1 LQTYHLKFPNNLG
14 IEPKAFTLSGW
25 KPPTTDHHSTDAPSS
40 NFSAFNTALNT
51 IRWRSSPKNPSLVQ
65 SNARI
70 NRWDDGSLTLQFAS
84 HPLDQYELVPKSLT
98 MPQVNPNTPTPTQVI
113 LPNYPANHQL
123 KYDPLMDSH
132 TYLAAPHEHATLI
145 RHTNQITTSLT
156 INSEEQ
162 QDDAV
167 QRLQE
172 SMVALKKGSKKNAD
186 GGLEV
191 ISITEDPELA
201 KKRAEL
207 AEKEKNSAQRKLQAQ
222 QEKAEG
228 RANNV
233 LRRSGLRPGMSGLT
247 VGGLED
253 DDGMGMTKG
262 RSSKPK
268 AKRARRRN
276 SEYSDED
283 EELGRGRTREDE
295 YDEDDGFLVG
305 SDEEVEVE
313 EDEDDEEEEDIDM
326 DAEGEDDEEVV
337 VKEREKQKEKETSKK
352 VEVPAPTSGGRS
364 KKRVIDDD
372 EDE

>member
-1 LQTYHLKFPNNLG
+1 M
-14 IEPKAFTLSGW
+14 
-25 KPPTTDHHSTDAPSS
+25 
-40 NFSAFNTALNT
+40 
-51 IRWRSSPKNPSLVQ
+51 
-65 SNARI
+65 
-70 NRWDDGSLTLQFAS
+70 
-84 HPLDQYELVPKSLT
+84 DQYELVPKSLA
-98 MPQVNPNTPTPTQVI
+98 MPQVNPNIPTPTQVI

-145 RHTNQITTSLT
+145 RHTNQITTSLA

-172 SMVALKKGSKKNAD
+172 SMVALKKGNKKNAD

-207 AEKEKNSAQRKLQAQ
+207 AEKDKNAALRKLQAQ

-253 DDGMGMTKG
+253 EDGMGVTKG
-262 RSSKPK
+262 RMPKRK

-276 SEYSDED
+276 SEYSDEE

-295 YDEDDGFLVG
+295 YDEDDGFLVR
-305 SDEEVEVE
+305 SDEDVEVE
-313 EDEDDEEEEDIDM
+313 EDDEEEEEDDLDV
-326 DAEGEDDEEVV
+326 DAEGEEDEDMG
-337 VKEREKQKEKETSKK
+337 VKETETERKEKPSKT
-352 VEVPAPTSGGRS
+352 EMPASLSGARS
-364 KKRVIDDD
+364 RKRVIDDD
-372 EDE
+372 EEDE

>member
-1 LQTYHLKFPNNLG
+1 M
-14 IEPKAFTLSGW
+14 
-25 KPPTTDHHSTDAPSS
+25 
-40 NFSAFNTALNT
+40 NT
-51 IRWRSSPKNPSLVQ
+51 IRWRYSPSNPSVVQ

-84 HPLDQYELVPKSLT
+84 HPLDQYELVPKSLA
-98 MPQVNPNTPTPTQVI
+98 MPQVNPDTPTPTQVI

-123 KYDPLMDSH
+123 KYDALMDSH

-156 INSEEQ
+156 LNSEEQ
-162 QDDAV
+162 QDDAL

-172 SMVALKKGSKKNAD
+172 SLAALKKGNKKNAD

-207 AEKEKNSAQRKLQAQ
+207 AEKEKNAAQRRLQVQ

-233 LRRSGLRPGMSGLT
+233 LRRSGLRTGMGGLT

-253 DDGMGMTKG
+253 EDGMGATKG
-262 RSSKPK
+262 RVPKPK
-268 AKRARRRN
+268 ARKPRRRN
-276 SEYSDED
+276 SEYSED
-283 EELGRGRTREDE
+283 EEDEGRGRTREDE
-295 YDEDDGFLVG
+295 YDEDDGFLVR
-305 SDEEVEVE
+305 SDEEPEVG
-313 EDEDDEEEEDIDM
+313 EDDDDDDEEEDL
-326 DAEGEDDEEVV
+326 DAEGEDDEEML
-337 VKEREKQKEKETSKK
+337 EEKEKPRKE
-352 VEVPAPTSGGRS
+352 EVAAPNNSGRS
-364 KKRVIDDD
+364 KKRVIDD
-372 EDE
+372 EDDD

>member
-1 LQTYHLKFPNNLG
+1 
-14 IEPKAFTLSGW
+14 
-25 KPPTTDHHSTDAPSS
+25 
-40 NFSAFNTALNT
+40 
-51 IRWRSSPKNPSLVQ
+51 
-65 SNARI
+65 
-70 NRWDDGSLTLQFAS
+70 
-84 HPLDQYELVPKSLT
+84 
-98 MPQVNPNTPTPTQVI
+98 MPQVNPDIPTPTQII
-113 LPNYPANHQL
+113 LPNHPENHQL

-145 RHTNQITTSLT
+145 RHTNQITTSMT

-172 SMVALKKGSKKNAD
+172 SMDALKKGTKKNAD

-207 AEKEKNSAQRKLQAQ
+207 AEKEKNAAQRKLQAQ

-233 LRRSGLRPGMSGLT
+233 LRRSGLRNGLSGLT

-253 DDGMGMTKG
+253 EDGMGATKG
-262 RSSKPK
+262 RLPKPK
-268 AKRARRRN
+268 AKRARHRN
-276 SEYSDED
+276 SEYSDEE

-295 YDEDDGFLVG
+295 YDEDDGFLVR
-305 SDEEVEVE
+305 SDEDVE
-313 EDEDDEEEEDIDM
+313 EDADEDEEDEEDIDM

-337 VKEREKQKEKETSKK
+337 GKEKEKEK
-352 VEVPAPTSGGRS
+352 EKEKPKEAEVPPPTSGARS

>member
-1 LQTYHLKFPNNLG
+1 MQVYHLKFPNNVG
-14 IEPKAFTLSGW
+14 IEPKAFTLAGW
-25 KPPTTDHHSTDAPSS
+25 KPPTTDHHSSGPPSS
-40 NFSAFNTALNT
+40 NFSAFNSAMNT
-51 IRWRSSPKNPSLVQ
+51 IRWRYSPNKPSIVQ

-84 HPLDQYELVPKSLT
+84 HPLHQYELVPKSLS
-98 MPQVNPNTPTPTQVI
+98 MPQVNPDTPTPTQVI

-132 TYLAAPHEHATLI
+132 TYLAAPHEHATFI

-156 INSEEQ
+156 LNSEEQ

-207 AEKEKNSAQRKLQAQ
+207 AEKEKNAAQRKLQAQ

-233 LRRSGLRPGMSGLT
+233 LRRSGLRTGMGGLT

-253 DDGMGMTKG
+253 EDGMGATKG
-262 RSSKPK
+262 RAPKPK
-268 AKRARRRN
+268 AKKARRRN
-276 SEYSDED
+276 SEYSDD
-283 EELGRGRTREDE
+283 EEDLGRGRTREDE

-305 SDEEVEVE
+305 SDEELEVE
-313 EDEDDEEEEDIDM
+313 EDDDEEEDIDM

-337 VKEREKQKEKETSKK
+337 VEEEKPRKA
-352 VEVPAPTSGGRS
+352 EVAAPTVGGRS
-364 KKRVIDDD
+364 KKRVIDDEDD
-372 EDE
+372 E

>member
-1 LQTYHLKFPNNLG
+1 M
-14 IEPKAFTLSGW
+14 
-25 KPPTTDHHSTDAPSS
+25 
-40 NFSAFNTALNT
+40 NT
-51 IRWRSSPKNPSLVQ
+51 IRWRYSPNNPSVVQ

-84 HPLDQYELVPKSLT
+84 HPLDQYELVPKSLA
-98 MPQVNPNTPTPTQVI
+98 MPQVNPDTPTPTQVI

-132 TYLAAPHEHATLI
+132 TYMAAPNEHETLI
-145 RHTNQITTSLT
+145 RHTNHITTSLT
-156 INSEEQ
+156 LNSEEQ

-172 SMVALKKGSKKNAD
+172 SMVALKKGNKNAD

-207 AEKEKNSAQRKLQAQ
+207 AEKEKNAAQRKLQAQ

-228 RANNV
+228 RANNI
-233 LRRSGLRPGMSGLT
+233 LRRSGLRTGMGGLT

-253 DDGMGMTKG
+253 EDGMGATRG
-262 RSSKPK
+262 RVPKTK
-268 AKRARRRN
+268 AKKARRRN
-276 SEYSDED
+276 SEYSDD
-283 EELGRGRTREDE
+283 EEDLGRGRTREDE

-305 SDEEVEVE
+305 SDEELEVGEDVDE
-313 EDEDDEEEEDIDM
+313 EEDDEDM
-326 DAEGEDDEEVV
+326 DAEGDEDEDAAMEA
-337 VKEREKQKEKETSKK
+337 REKPKNG
-352 VEVPAPTSGGRS
+352 EVAAPTVSGRS
-364 KKRVIDDD
+364 KKRVIEDEDD
-372 EDE
+372 E

>member
-1 LQTYHLKFPNNLG
+1 M
-14 IEPKAFTLSGW
+14 
-25 KPPTTDHHSTDAPSS
+25 
-40 NFSAFNTALNT
+40 NT
-51 IRWRSSPKNPSLVQ
+51 IRWRYSPSNPSSVQ

-84 HPLDQYELVPKSLT
+84 HPLDQYELVPKSLA
-98 MPQVNPNTPTPTQVI
+98 MPQVNPETPTPTQVI

-156 INSEEQ
+156 LNSEEQ
-162 QDDAV
+162 QDDAL

-172 SMVALKKGSKKNAD
+172 SMAALKKGNKKNAD

-207 AEKEKNSAQRKLQAQ
+207 AEKEKNAAQRKFQAQ

-233 LRRSGLRPGMSGLT
+233 LRRSGLRTGMGGLT

-253 DDGMGMTKG
+253 EDGMGATRG
-262 RSSKPK
+262 RAPKPK
-268 AKRARRRN
+268 AKKARRRN
-276 SEYSDED
+276 SEYSDD
-283 EELGRGRTREDE
+283 EEDLGRGRTREDE

-305 SDEEVEVE
+305 SDEEPEVE
-313 EDEDDEEEEDIDM
+313 DDDNEEEEDL
-326 DAEGEDDEEVV
+326 DAEGDEDEEMLEA
-337 VKEREKQKEKETSKK
+337 KDKEKPRP
-352 VEVPAPTSGGRS
+352 VEVAPPNASGRS
-364 KKRVIDDD
+364 RKRVIDD
-372 EDE
+372 EDDD